1 MKLPRLP
8 LGMTRPQFR
17 LRTLDNRRVQS
28 GVNKALQI
36 EGIGQIHIAVSD
48 IARAVAFYRD
58 TLGLRLLF
66 EVPGQNMAFFDCGGT
81 RLYLSADSS
90 EQVKSSPLIYYS
102 VADLDAACASL
113 NAHGVTL
120 DRAPHCVHRTQ
131 TGELWLA
138 GFSDSEG
145 NYVQLMSE
153 KPSNEK

>member
-8 LGMTRPQFR
+8 LGMAHPQVR
-17 LRTLDNRRVQS
+17 LRTPDYRRILS
-28 GVNKALQI
+28 GVNTALQI

-48 IARAVAFYRD
+48 IERAVAFYRD
-58 TLGLRLLF
+58 TLGLKLLF
-66 EVPGQNMAFFDCGGT
+66 QVPGQNMAFFDCGGT
-81 RLYLSADSS
+81 RLYLSEDSS

-102 VADLDAACASL
+102 VADLDAACTGL
-113 NAHGVTL
+113 NARGVTL
-120 DRAPHCVHRTQ
+120 DRPPHCVHRTQ

-153 KPSNEK
+153 KPLHEE